1 MMSFNKQQGILFY
14 SRKAEYGWL
23 SNFWR
28 SSEKVGTDIYP
39 TNEHFYQSEKAINE
53 SDRVRIRDLPSPY
66 DALVAGRSLEQI
78 KPDWPTL
85 MIPTMYTG
93 LVAKYT
99 QNLTLKGKLLDT
111 LNHEIH
117 EDSHHPFWGLHGQD
131 HLGRLI
137 MRVRTELK
145 KGQI

>member
-1 MMSFNKQQGILFY
+1 MMPFIEGQGILFY
-14 SRKAEYGWL
+14 SRDEEYGWL

-28 SSEKVGTDIYP
+28 SSQKVNLDTYM
-39 TNEHFYQSEKAINE
+39 TNEHYYQSEKALNE
-53 SDRVRIRDLPSPY
+53 ADRTRIRDLPTPKEAMY
-66 DALVAGRSLEQI
+66 AGRDLKDI
-78 KPDWPTL
+78 KKDWSTL

-93 LVAKYT
+93 LVAKFT
-99 QNLTLKGKLLDT
+99 QNLTLKGQLLDT

-117 EDSHHPFWGLHGQD
+117 ENSHHPFWGLHGQD